1 MSKLFNQKRISFSY
15 KKILK
20 MIKQLPIILFLL
32 VQFSFA
38 QNYGSLSFTNYADD
52 RQGAFSLTFD
62 DGLLSHNENVR
73 PILNQ
78 YGFKGTFYVLPPYLA
93 DENQDTI
100 WRYGTWPGFQSMALE
115 GHEIGS
121 HTMRHYDLT
130 SLPWGDVNDDSTLLY
145 ELYQSKIFIEQ
156 KIPTEKCISLNYPYT
171 LHNSYVDSA
180 ASLFYENGRT
190 LGQVP
195 NDSSLTE
202 EQWYGLKAKVVLF
215 DLPRNSVEDDLD
227 ELFTFLEWTQNSI
240 DNRKWGI
247 IIIHDVVPFFQLP
260 ELVGQGIY
268 EPISNEWLISLCDF
282 LWARSST
289 KDVWVETVGN
299 ITRYI
304 KERDAAEYQIISSSN
319 QLIEI
324 TLTDNLNDEIFNYPL
339 SAYIKVPGD
348 WNYVKLQQGNFVD
361 TLEVIEKDIDWV
373 VLAKITPDKGLISL
387 TPVNPTTVEDEIVK
401 VDKFQLYQNY
411 PNPFNPSTKIKFTI
425 PNITLS
431 VSSRAESRDEGA
443 RVQLKVYDVLGNEVA
458 TLVDEY
464 KSPGIYEVD
473 FVVGQGSSPN
483 IASGIYFYQLKIG
496 NLIESKKMILL
507 R

>member
-1 MSKLFNQKRISFSY
+1 
-15 KKILK
+15 
-20 MIKQLPIILFLL
+20 MIKQILITL
-32 VQFSFA
+32 VIFIDISLA
-38 QNYGSLSFTNYADD
+38 QNYGSMRFTNYADD
-52 RQGAFSLTFD
+52 RQSAFSLTFD
-62 DGLLSHNENVR
+62 DGLLTHSENVR

-100 WRYGTWPGFQSMALE
+100 WRYGTWLDFQAIAGD

-121 HTMRHYDLT
+121 HTMNHYDLT
-130 SLPWGDVNDDSTLLY
+130 SLPWGSIYNDSTLLY

-156 KIPTEKCISLNYPYT
+156 KIPAEKCISLNYPYT
-171 LHNSYVDSA
+171 LHNNYVDSA

-202 EQWYGLKAKVVLF
+202 EDWFGLKAKVVSF
-215 DLPRNSVEDDLD
+215 NQPRNSVEDDLD
-227 ELFTFLEWTQNSI
+227 ELYTFLEWTQNSI
-240 DNRKWGI
+240 NNHKWGM
-247 IIIHDVVPFFQLP
+247 IIIHDVVPFTQLP

-268 EPISNEWLISLCDF
+268 EPISNEWFTSLCDF
-282 LWARSST
+282 LWARSSD
-289 KDVWVETVGN
+289 KEVWVETVGN

-324 TLTDNLNDEIFNYPL
+324 TLTDNLNDEVFDYPL

-348 WNYVKLQQGNFVD
+348 WNYVRLHQGNFID
-361 TLEVIEKDIDWV
+361 TLEVIEKDTDWV
-373 VLAKITPDKGLISL
+373 VLAKITPDKGLIRL
-387 TPVNPTTVEDEIVK
+387 TPVTPTPVEDENLSIS
-401 VDKFQLYQNY
+401 KFELYQNY
-411 PNPFNPSTKIKFTI
+411 PNPFNPSTIIKFTI
-425 PNITLS
+425 PNVTLS
-431 VSSRAESRDEGA
+431 EVEGS

-464 KSPGIYEVD
+464 KPAGMYNVQ
-473 FVVGQGSSPN
+473 FTMHNGQAS
-483 IASGIYFYQLKIG
+483 SGIYFYQLRIG
-496 NLIESKKMILL
+496 NFIESKKMILL
-507 R
+507 K

>member
-1 MSKLFNQKRISFSY
+1 MDKLFTQKRISLST
-15 KKILK
+15 KNIVK
-20 MIKQLPIILFLL
+20 MIRQLLFSLFIIS
-32 VQFSFA
+32 QFSFA
-38 QNYGSLSFTNYADD
+38 QNYGTLRFTNYADD
-52 RQGAFSLTFD
+52 RQSAFSLTFD
-62 DGLLSHNENVR
+62 DGLLTHSENVR

-78 YGFKGTFYVLPPYLA
+78 YGFKGTFYVLPPYLT
-93 DENQDTI
+93 ETLPGI
-100 WRYGTWPGFQSMALE
+100 WRYGTWPGFQSMAAE

-121 HTMRHYDLT
+121 HTMNHYDLT
-130 SLPWGDVNDDSTLLY
+130 SLLWGDVNDDSTLLY

-202 EQWYGLKAKVVLF
+202 EQWYGLNAKVVLF
-215 DLPRNSVEDDLD
+215 DEPRNSVSDDLD

-240 DNRKWGI
+240 DNHKWGM
-247 IIIHDVVPFFQLP
+247 IIIHDVVPIEQLP

-268 EPISNEWLISLCDF
+268 EPISNEWLTSLCDF
-282 LWARSST
+282 LWNRSSN
-289 KDVWVETVGN
+289 KEVWVETVGN

-324 TLTDNLNDEIFNYPL
+324 TLTDNLIDEIYNYPL

-348 WNYVKLQQGNFVD
+348 WNYVRLQQGSFVD
-361 TLEVIEKDIDWV
+361 TLEVIEKGIDWV

-387 TPVNPTTVEDEIVK
+387 TPVNPTTVENEIVS
-401 VDKFQLYQNY
+401 VDKFELFQNY
-411 PNPFNPSTKIKFTI
+411 PNPFNPSTII
-425 PNITLS
+425 SWQSP
-431 VSSRAESRDEGA
+431 VSSW
-443 RVQLKVYDVLGNEVA
+443 QTLKVYDVLGNEVA

-464 KSPGIYEVD
+464 KSAGMYNVQ
-473 FVVGQGSSPN
+473 FTMHNQQLSS
-483 IASGIYFYQLKIG
+483 GLYFYQLKAG
-496 NLIESKKMILL
+496 DYSETKKMMYLK
-507 R
+507 